1 MMRTPD
7 TLHRF
12 LFEHAAIRGN
22 LVYLDASWRTVLSHR
37 EYPAPLRDALGELM
51 AAATL
56 LSATIKFSGSLI
68 MQIQG
73 AGPVDLIVVECTSE
87 RQLRA
92 TANWSGDISQ
102 VSWPE
107 LVGSGKL
114 VMTIDPI
121 GGKERY
127 QGIVSLEGG
136 SVAQA
141 LEEYLQRSE
150 QLDSRLWLAA
160 DGERASGMLLQ
171 RLPRD
176 THEDDDVWER
186 AELLAETLT
195 AEELTTLAPAQL
207 LHRLFN
213 EDDVRVFEPEPVCF
227 RCRCSRE
234 RVADMLRMLG
244 AAESASIVAEQGQVS
259 VDCEFCHQRYVFDA
273 VDVEQIFAASASP
286 PSSSTRH

>member
-1 MMRTPD
+1 MRTPD

-12 LFEHAAIRGN
+12 VFEHAAIRGN

-37 EYPAPLRDALGELM
+37 NYPEPLRDALGELM

-73 AGPVDLIVVECTSE
+73 AGPVELIVVECTSE

-92 TANWSGDISQ
+92 TADWTGDIARLN
-102 VSWPE
+102 WPQ
-107 LVGSGKL
+107 LVGEGKL
-114 VMTIDPI
+114 AITIDPV

-136 SVAQA
+136 SVSQA
-141 LEEYLQRSE
+141 LQDYLQRSE
-150 QLDSRLWLAA
+150 QLDSHLWLVA

-176 THEDDDVWER
+176 THEDDEVWNR
-186 AELLAETLT
+186 AVVLAETVT
-195 AEELTTLAPAQL
+195 AEELTALAPAQL
-207 LHRLFN
+207 LRRLFN
-213 EDDVRVFEPEPVCF
+213 EDDVRVYEPEPVCF

-244 AAESASIVAEQGQVS
+244 PSESYDIIAEQGQVT

-273 VDVEQIFAASASP
+273 VDIEQIFAASASP
-286 PSSSTRH
+286 FISSTRH

>member
-1 MMRTPD
+1 MRTPD

-12 LFEHAAIRGN
+12 VFEHAAIRGN

-37 EYPAPLRDALGELM
+37 NYPEPLRDALGELM

-68 MQIQG
+68 MQVQG
-73 AGPVDLIVVECTSE
+73 AGPVELIVVECTSE
-87 RQLRA
+87 RRLRA
-92 TANWSGDISQ
+92 TADWTGDIARLN
-102 VSWPE
+102 WPQ
-107 LVGSGKL
+107 LVGEGKL
-114 VMTIDPI
+114 AITIDPV

-136 SVAQA
+136 SVSQA
-141 LEEYLQRSE
+141 LQDYLQRSE
-150 QLDSRLWLAA
+150 QLDSHLWLVA

-176 THEDDDVWER
+176 THEDDEIWNR
-186 AELLAETLT
+186 AVLLAETVT
-195 AEELTTLAPAQL
+195 AEELTALAPAQL
-207 LHRLFN
+207 LRRLFN
-213 EDDVRVFEPEPVCF
+213 EDDVRVYEPEPVCF

-244 AAESASIVAEQGQVS
+244 PSESYDIIAEQGQVT

-273 VDVEQIFAASASP
+273 VDIEQIFAASASP
-286 PSSSTRH
+286 FISSTRH